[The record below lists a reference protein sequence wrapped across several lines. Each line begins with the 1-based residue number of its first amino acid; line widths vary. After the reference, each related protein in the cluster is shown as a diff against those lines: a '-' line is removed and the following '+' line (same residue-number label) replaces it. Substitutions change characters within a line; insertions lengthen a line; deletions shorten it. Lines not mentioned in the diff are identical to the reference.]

1 MTAEPGEKPL
11 EILLVEDNPG
21 DARLTQEVLK
31 DSQFASN
38 LAVAEDG
45 EVAMARLRNEG
56 EHGSAPRPDLVLLD
70 LKLPK
75 MDGWEVL
82 AQMNKD
88 DDLRGIPVL
97 ILTATEAER
106 SLLQTYNIPP
116 SRYFKKP
123 ITLDRFE
130 NAVNQRESFSKD
142 PIVGAITS
150 QQDDTEES
158 GDQQKKRWW
167 WPF

>member
-1 MTAEPGEKPL
+1 MTAESGERPL
-11 EILLVEDNPG
+11 EVLLVEDSPG

-31 DSQFASN
+31 DSQFAN
-38 LAVAEDG
+38 NVAVAEDG
-45 EVAMARLRNEG
+45 EVAMARLRKEG
-56 EHGSAPRPDLVLLD
+56 EHASAARPDLVLLD

-82 AQMNKD
+82 AEMNRD

-97 ILTATEAER
+97 ILTGTEAER

-130 NAVNQRESFSKD
+130 NAVKQRESFSKD
-142 PIVGAITS
+142 PIVGALAKE
-150 QQDDTEES
+150 QDEAEES
-158 GDQQKKRWW
+158 EKRKRWW